1 VRRRPLGPARR
12 ERRGIGRG
20 GGSQGPRR
28 GLGGFFGRGP
38 RGTRRLL
45 LAVALLVA
53 VPAVALAALTGG
65 PPSADEK
72 AVAASDAFLDRYVE
86 DDGRVVR
93 RDQGGDT
100 VSEGQAYAM
109 LLAAAT
115 RDEDRFA
122 QVWRWTRQH
131 LQRRDGL
138 LAWRWARGRVVDRE
152 PATDADLDTAR
163 ALLVASR
170 RFDNGRYRAAGLR
183 IGRAVLSS
191 AVSERSGK
199 LVLAAGPWARDSGVI
214 NPSYSAPRA
223 FRALGTASRDGRWG
237 ALANSSRRIADRL
250 TEEEPHLAP
259 DWARVEAW
267 GVQATGAPGSSEGAR
282 HGYDAVRVPLR
293 LAESCSRAD
302 RAIAARAW
310 PTLRTDPGRAIRPL
324 DGSPAP
330 EGESPA
336 ALAGSAAAAAAAGD
350 ARSRD
355 DLLDR
360 AGALDEQHPTYY
372 GAAVHA
378 LARVTL
384 TTHRLGGC

>member
-1 VRRRPLGPARR
+1 VRRV
-12 ERRGIGRG
+12 
-20 GGSQGPRR
+20 
-28 GLGGFFGRGP
+28 
-38 RGTRRLL
+38 LL
-45 LAVALLVA
+45 VVAVLVA
-53 VPAVALAALTGG
+53 VPAVALAALSGG
-65 PPSADEK
+65 PQTRDER
-72 AVAASDAFLDRYVE
+72 AVAASDAFLERYV
-86 DDGRVVR
+86 DGDGRVVR

-100 VSEGQAYAM
+100 VSEGQAYAL

-115 RDEDRFA
+115 RDEERFA
-122 QVWRWTRQH
+122 RVWRWTRLN

-138 LAWRWARGRVVDRE
+138 LAWRWANGRVVDRE
-152 PATDADLDTAR
+152 PATDADLDAAR
-163 ALLVASR
+163 ALLVAGR
-170 RFDNGRYRAAGLR
+170 RFGNRRYRAAGVRL
-183 IGRAVLSS
+183 GRAILRG
-191 AVSERSGK
+191 ATAERGGK
-199 LVLAAGPWARDSGVI
+199 LVLAAGPWARDAGVV
-214 NPSYSAPRA
+214 NPSYFSPRA
-223 FRALGTASRDGRWG
+223 FRALGSASGDGRWG
-237 ALANSSRRIADRL
+237 ALAESSRRLADRL
-250 TEEEPHLAP
+250 TEQDPHLAP

-267 GVQATGAPGSSEGAR
+267 GVQATGAPGSGDGAR

-360 AGALDEQHPTYY
+360 AGRLDEEHRTYY
-372 GAAVHA
+372 GSAVVA
-378 LARVTL
+378 LARVML
-384 TTHRLGGC
+384 TTRRLGSC